1 MKNVK
6 WYTWL
11 AGSLLTALVVLG
23 LMSAIRKEAHR
34 TVGHPNILVHVNGA
48 EALLNEHELKERLIE
63 GKIYQPDAHFEQL
76 NLLMVERRVQ
86 QMQEVKKVRV
96 YKNLGGMW
104 FIEVWLR
111 KPIARLFAENG
122 SSVYLD
128 SDGQTIAVNNLHTAH
143 VLVISGAFNEPLS
156 RIKVSDFINNDSLK
170 NIRKLDDCHRI
181 SNYVCN
187 DPLFN
192 PLIGQ
197 VYLEKDGSFVLIPL
211 VGDQKIVFG
220 TAYSDSQV
228 EDKFKR
234 LRIFYEEGIPYKG
247 WKKYSEINVKY
258 DGQIV
263 CKRRDNSPE

>member
-1 MKNVK
+1 MKHVK
-6 WYTWL
+6 WYSWL
-11 AGSLLTALVVLG
+11 VGSLLLLLVIMGIVGALE
-23 LMSAIRKEAHR
+23 KEANR
-34 TVGHPNILVHVNGA
+34 SVGHPSILVHADGA
-48 EALLNEHELKERLIE
+48 EALLNENELKERLIE
-63 GKIYQPDAHFEQL
+63 GRIYRPEAPFDQL
-76 NLLMVERRVQ
+76 NLLEVERLVQ
-86 QMQEVKKVRV
+86 KMEEVKTVRV
-96 YKNLGGMW
+96 YKKLGGTW

-111 KPIARLFAENG
+111 KPIARIFHQNG
-122 SSVYLD
+122 ASVYLD

-143 VLVISGAFNEPLS
+143 VLVISGKFNEPLS
-156 RIKVSDFINNDSLK
+156 GVKVSDFINNDSLK
-170 NIRKLDDCHRI
+170 NIRKLDDCYRI
-181 SNYVCN
+181 SSYVCN

-220 TAYSDSQV
+220 SAYSDSQV

-263 CKRRDNSPE
+263 CKQRDNAPE